1 MEITIK
7 SESSE
12 ETAQL
17 LEILKP
23 VIEREWTAV
32 TIPHMSEEVEQYRKR
47 LAAKT
52 KAAMDLKKSQFKSF
66 TGPIYGWDKDEND
79 NLTPNWQEQMVI
91 DWMKNMYYN
100 AKKSANEIAKLLNA
114 DKIMGKRGGKWSS
127 NSVSRT
133 IKNPF
138 HDEREKF
145 EKGSE

>member
-1 MEITIK
+1 
-7 SESSE
+7 
-12 ETAQL
+12 
-17 LEILKP
+17 
-23 VIEREWTAV
+23 
-32 TIPHMSEEVEQYRKR
+32 
-47 LAAKT
+47 
-52 KAAMDLKKSQFKSF
+52 MDLKKSQFKSF

-91 DWMKNMYYN
+91 DWMRNMYYN

-127 NSVSRT
+127 ASVIRT

-145 EKGSE
+145 KKGSE